1 MDATTERSGGVVG
14 RQRSR
19 ADEEGG
25 EDDDEDEVQKNV
37 AVVKRHR

>member
-19 ADEEGG
+19 ADEDG
-25 EDDDEDEVQKNV
+25 DEDEDEDG
-37 AVVKRHR
+37 VKKMLRW